1 MLTRLFY
8 HNLLGT
14 QSLTTNFQRLSED
27 LSFLLESNPREAIR
41 KAREIKTHAAESKKL
56 KSLQAAILVDGGT
69 LADDRGAVEE
79 GVGILRD
86 LHAVLPVSGIKYNLA
101 NGILALVGNPPRD
114 STWVDHQERTREFR
128 AEIRQLLWHAARD
141 EDADYCLRTTAWTN
155 LANQFSNSFRL
166 SEAHDA
172 RMAALKADPENGVAA
187 GSAAKELLWLYRQG
201 GCSEL
206 TLMEATMLAKL
217 ALQHEDRIIQ
227 YAGNKAAVEIAEFAK
242 GFDEPPQRSSH
253 TDPFI
258 EWLENER
265 LTLSPAVELVDPALG
280 KLDWLTLPGIIDRT
294 SEADG
299 RPPAIFA
306 MFNVLKS
313 DFILARDLAWRARD
327 EDLWP
332 KTGRFADTLDYAEY
346 GPDSSALA
354 LAHRTALDLL
364 DKIAVTANHYFGLG
378 RPPNRV
384 SFGRLWR
391 RRETQKSG
399 ILPPPLTKAV
409 DETIRSGVGAL
420 YGLVELADDY
430 ASKDGILHSQQ
441 NLRNAGTHRFVVL
454 HDLEGSR
461 DRRKIPEI
469 EHLEREEF
477 TQEVLKALRAAR
489 SGIQM
494 LALAVS
500 QHQRV
505 YHRQSPGMVFTQ
517 VVPDHDWVRGR
528 QKSTDE

>member
-1 MLTRLFY
+1 MTEK
-8 HNLLGT
+8 
-14 QSLTTNFQRLSED
+14 FQKLSEN
-27 LSFLLESNPREAIR
+27 LSSLLESNPLEAIR
-41 KAREIKTHAAESKKL
+41 KAREIETRAAAGSNF
-56 KSLQAAILVDGGT
+56 KSLRAAILVDGGV
-69 LADDRGAVEE
+69 LANDRSAVEE
-79 GVGILRD
+79 GVEILRD
-86 LHAVLPVSGIKYNLA
+86 LHATHPLSEIKYNLA
-101 NGILALVGNPPRD
+101 NGILGLVGNPPRD

-128 AEIRQLLWHAARD
+128 AEIRQLLWHASQD
-141 EDADYCLRTTAWTN
+141 EGADYRLRTTAWTN

-187 GSAAKELLWLYRQG
+187 SSAAKDLLWLYGQG

-206 TLMEATMLAKL
+206 TRMEAIMLAKL

-227 YAGNKAAVEIAEFAK
+227 YAGKKVAVQIAAFAK
-242 GFDEPPQRSSH
+242 GLDDPPQRSPH

-258 EWLENER
+258 KWLENER
-265 LTLSPAVELVDPALG
+265 LTLAPAVELVDPALG

-299 RPPAIFA
+299 RPPDIFA

-327 EDLWP
+327 VDLWP

-354 LAHRTALDLL
+354 LAHRAALDLL

-378 RPPNRV
+378 CPPNKV

-391 RRETQKSG
+391 HRKTQKSG
-399 ILPPPLTKAV
+399 MVASPLTKAV
-409 DETIRSGVGAL
+409 DETIRSGVSAL

-430 ASKDGILHSQQ
+430 GSSDGILHSQKD
-441 NLRNAGTHRFVVL
+441 LRNAGTHRFVVL
-454 HDLEGSR
+454 HDLGGSR

-469 EHLEREEF
+469 EHWEREEF

-489 SGIQM
+489 SAIQM

-500 QHQRV
+500 QHEKV
-505 YHRQSPGMVFTQ
+505 YLRQSPGMVFTQ
-517 VVPDHDWVRGR
+517 VVPDHDWVQGR
-528 QKSTDE
+528 QEITDE